1 MLSIYQ
7 QLKAILPELKTRYPI
22 AELALFGSQARGD
35 AGSNSDIDLLVSFN
49 GPIGI
54 EFIDLADELEKS
66 LGKPVDLITKEAL
79 KTRQW
84 DYLKDRLI
92 YV

>member
-1 MLSIYQ
+1 MSSIYQ
-7 QLKAILPELKTRYPI
+7 QLKALLPELKTRYPI

-35 AGSNSDIDLLVSFN
+35 AHANSDIDLLVSFN

-66 LGKPVDLITKEAL
+66 LGQHVDLVTKEAL
-79 KTRQW
+79 KARQW
-84 DYLKDRLI
+84 EYLKDKLI

>member
-1 MLSIYQ
+1 M
-7 QLKAILPELKTRYPI
+7 LPELKTRYPI
-22 AELALFGSQARGD
+22 AELALFGSQTRND
-35 AGSNSDIDLLVSFN
+35 ANPGSDIDLLVSFN

-66 LGKPVDLITKEAL
+66 LGLPVDLITKESL
-79 KTRQW
+79 KERQW
-84 DYLKDRLI
+84 EYLKSRLV